1 MTMAAWTPQSIP
13 LAAPA
18 ATASGLS
25 PRAASADRTPQR
37 LSNPACVVLPRRAA
51 GRQPIRVRDELRVGA
66 EPLAALTQMRE
77 LRMPRALDDAVARLE
92 REELLMPDRSDAPP
106 GL

>member
-66 EPLAALTQMRE
+66 EPLAAFAQVRE
-77 LRMPRALDDAVARLE
+77 LRMPSALDDAVARLE
-92 REELLMPDRSDAPP
+92 GEQLLMPYRGEAPP
-106 GL
+106 RL